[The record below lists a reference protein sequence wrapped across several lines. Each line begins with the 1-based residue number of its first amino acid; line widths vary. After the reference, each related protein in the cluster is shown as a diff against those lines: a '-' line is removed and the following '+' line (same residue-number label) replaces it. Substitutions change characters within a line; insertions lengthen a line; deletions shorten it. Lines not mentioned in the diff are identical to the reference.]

1 MNPLLI
7 QLFGVFGPIAGDII
21 QRYMA
26 SHNGQL
32 PTDAEM
38 LKEFELTVDHY
49 LAEGQ
54 AWSKAH
60 PQ

>member
-1 MNPLLI
+1 MNPLII
-7 QLFGVFGPIAGDII
+7 QLFSVFGPIAGEII

-38 LKEFELTVDHY
+38 LQEFEMNIEEY
-49 LAEGQ
+49 LHEGN
-54 AWSKAH
+54 AWLKAH
-60 PQ
+60 PK